1 MKSRLL
7 IFFLFLSIFNIYASD
22 VKFYNINAMYGISMR
37 EMASVCKDGNGFIWA
52 SSKTGILRI
61 TESDYRIYQLPYK
74 TANIIN
80 VKLAY
85 NNSFLIAYTNNG
97 QFFHYNELYDRFDL
111 FLDLRISFN
120 NTFLSV
126 GKVVIDDEQALWIP
140 TSGGR
145 RHSTTRVETGHLFL
159 LPFRLRPSVEVD
171 GCSGQRIV
179 FRPIIVL

>member
-22 VKFYNINAMYGISMR
+22 VKFYNINTMYGISMR
-37 EMASVCKDGNGFIWA
+37 EMASVCKDENGFIWA

-111 FLDLRISFN
+111 FLDLRVSLKN
-120 NTFLSV
+120 SYLSV

-140 TSGGR
+140 TSGGLCKYKNGMF
-145 RHSTTRVETGHLFL
+145 SQIGEKQIMTQ
-159 LPFRLRPSVEVD
+159 S
-171 GCSGQRIV
+171 IV
-179 FRPIIVL
+179 PYDLSLIHI

>member
-97 QFFHYNELYDRFDL
+97 QFFIIMNCMTSLIYFWILEYLSIIL
-111 FLDLRISFN
+111 FKCR
-120 NTFLSV
+120 
-126 GKVVIDDEQALWIP
+126 
-140 TSGGR
+140 
-145 RHSTTRVETGHLFL
+145 
-159 LPFRLRPSVEVD
+159 
-171 GCSGQRIV
+171 
-179 FRPIIVL
+179 

>member
-22 VKFYNINAMYGISMR
+22 VKFYNINTMYGISMR
-37 EMASVCKDGNGFIWA
+37 EMASVCKDENGFIWA

-97 QFFHYNELYDRFDL
+97 QFFHYNELYDRVQNATSPGARSASRL
-111 FLDLRISFN
+111 ISM
-120 NTFLSV
+120 LPVRSWSSSLLV
-126 GKVVIDDEQALWIP
+126 P
-140 TSGGR
+140 RSMR
-145 RHSTTRVETGHLFL
+145 R
-159 LPFRLRPSVEVD
+159 
-171 GCSGQRIV
+171 CK
-179 FRPIIVL
+179 

>member
-80 VKLAY
+80 VKLHIRIMG
-85 NNSFLIAYTNNG
+85 NFFIIMNCMTGLIY
-97 QFFHYNELYDRFDL
+97 FWILEYLSIIL
-111 FLDLRISFN
+111 F
-120 NTFLSV
+120 
-126 GKVVIDDEQALWIP
+126 
-140 TSGGR
+140 
-145 RHSTTRVETGHLFL
+145 
-159 LPFRLRPSVEVD
+159 
-171 GCSGQRIV
+171 
-179 FRPIIVL
+179 

>member
-1 MKSRLL
+1 
-7 IFFLFLSIFNIYASD
+7 
-22 VKFYNINAMYGISMR
+22 MYGISMR

-97 QFFHYNELYDRFDL
+97 QFFHYNELYDRFDFWILEYLSIIL
-111 FLDLRISFN
+111 F
-120 NTFLSV
+120 
-126 GKVVIDDEQALWIP
+126 
-140 TSGGR
+140 
-145 RHSTTRVETGHLFL
+145 
-159 LPFRLRPSVEVD
+159 
-171 GCSGQRIV
+171 
-179 FRPIIVL
+179 

>member
-126 GKVVIDDEQALWIP
+126 DLLLNTKI
-140 TSGGR
+140 
-145 RHSTTRVETGHLFL
+145 LFVTKANITD
-159 LPFRLRPSVEVD
+159 S
-171 GCSGQRIV
+171 IHA
-179 FRPIIVL
+179 IVLDK

>member
-37 EMASVCKDGNGFIWA
+37 EMASVCKDRNGFIWA

-97 QFFHYNELYDRFDL
+97 QFFIIMNCMTGLIYFWILEYLSIIL
-111 FLDLRISFN
+111 F
-120 NTFLSV
+120 
-126 GKVVIDDEQALWIP
+126 
-140 TSGGR
+140 
-145 RHSTTRVETGHLFL
+145 
-159 LPFRLRPSVEVD
+159 
-171 GCSGQRIV
+171 
-179 FRPIIVL
+179 